1 MIRNYNL
8 LMKIQ
13 IPNPKSQVSNN
24 FQSLNSKFQTL
35 AFENWNLFGI

>member
-1 MIRNYNL
+1 MKKYYNL

-35 AFENWNLFGI
+35 VFEN